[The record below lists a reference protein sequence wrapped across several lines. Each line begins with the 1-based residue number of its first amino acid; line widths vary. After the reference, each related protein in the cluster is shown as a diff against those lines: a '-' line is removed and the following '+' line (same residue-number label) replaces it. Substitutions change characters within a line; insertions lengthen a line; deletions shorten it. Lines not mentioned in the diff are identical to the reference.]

1 MPRRWR
7 GDPSRLGRRQ
17 ADRMSDPE
25 LQSVTPV
32 EISPGHP
39 LAKALLA
46 LNNAHARELSWL
58 ESRSGWSISSRKR
71 FWHGES
77 GTSTPFC
84 WRSIR
89 MLATTARISCGSVPA
104 IRALSMWTGSP
115 SQHRREGAAARAGF
129 ITICSNIRAGPD
141 TRALSAKSIQPRRTR
156 SRTPSM
162 RLWNLSRSA
171 PRASMTA
178 IKR

>member
-1 MPRRWR
+1 MDCRERRQVYVVCARQTAMPRRWR

-58 ESRSGWSISSRKR
+58 EPERRG
-71 FWHGES
+71 
-77 GTSTPFC
+77 P
-84 WRSIR
+84 
-89 MLATTARISCGSVPA
+89 LVPET
-104 IRALSMWTGSP
+104 L
-115 SQHRREGAAARAGF
+115 
-129 ITICSNIRAGPD
+129 
-141 TRALSAKSIQPRRTR
+141 L
-156 SRTPSM
+156 
-162 RLWNLSRSA
+162 A
-171 PRASMTA
+171 PRNGELAPLLFAFRQGCCFATPQFLLVP
-178 IKR
+178 